1 MQYDRGCLC
10 ICILH
15 CNILMAEDITDPIGL
30 QLIENPSLG
39 GGSMEDS
46 IVISFLD
53 IVKAVE
59 PLREK
64 YKIDA
69 VYIFGSYARNEATA
83 ESDVDFLVCGGDEFR
98 LVNIFAFA
106 EELRKMLGKPIDAFE
121 INEINEDSDF
131 YRTIMKERRLVA

>member
-1 MQYDRGCLC
+1 MD
-10 ICILH
+10 
-15 CNILMAEDITDPIGL
+15 
-30 QLIENPSLG
+30 
-39 GGSMEDS
+39 DS

-83 ESDVDFLVCGGDEFR
+83 ESDVGFLVCGGNESIGVDKEYVLNAKYR
-98 LVNIFAFA
+98 L
-106 EELRKMLGKPIDAFE
+106 D
-121 INEINEDSDF
+121 
-131 YRTIMKERRLVA
+131 